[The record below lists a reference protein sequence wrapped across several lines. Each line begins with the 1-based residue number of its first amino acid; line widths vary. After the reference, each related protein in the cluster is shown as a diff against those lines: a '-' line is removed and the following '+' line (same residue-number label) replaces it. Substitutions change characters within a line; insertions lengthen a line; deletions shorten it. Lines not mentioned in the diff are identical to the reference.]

1 MKELTNEERREYAKR
16 AVETRHKRALLKAE
30 LHKGSLTA
38 SDVLDNL
45 DKYPYMKR
53 MKVSE
58 FMRAHGG
65 IGTATAEKLMS
76 ELKIPNIRRLQGLNE
91 RKSKELA
98 QVIEQHCK

>member
-45 DKYPYMKR
+45 DKYPYMKGIR
-53 MKVSE
+53 IHASSRWNWYGYSREAHV
-58 FMRAHGG
+58 RA
-65 IGTATAEKLMS
+65 EDS
-76 ELKIPNIRRLQGLNE
+76 
-91 RKSKELA
+91 
-98 QVIEQHCK
+98 